1 MPEIQFESLS
11 VELLY
16 ILIKVADL
24 KSINKSS
31 EALSLTQ
38 PAISKKIVQLE
49 NYYGTQLFIRSPR
62 GMELTA
68 AGKKFYTNAKRI
80 LNDFHDLR
88 SSVLDKSL
96 SMQELSIGVL
106 DSISSFLYPQF
117 FIDTLSKLR
126 EITITNR
133 IYELIMPFNN
143 DALDAILMDSA
154 FRTDLTGDF
163 FEKKLFEEPYFV
175 VYSKE
180 NTRVT
185 HLTGPKVTAK
195 ELQTLDVLMYPKYC
209 PIHQRIMRIYQEIC
223 MDPPKVT
230 EIDYSESM
238 VSLVVNSPFVS
249 ILPKSLAVNKVTH
262 NIQSLAMK
270 QLDITFLRSVSLFAK
285 TPEILSVVDSK
296 LENYNQGH

>member
-1 MPEIQFESLS
+1 M
-11 VELLY
+11 
-16 ILIKVADL
+16 KVADL

-31 EALSLTQ
+31 EVLSLTQ
-38 PAISKKIVQLE
+38 PAISKKIIQLE
-49 NYYGTQLFIRSPR
+49 NYYGTQLFIRSPQ
-62 GMELTA
+62 GMELTV

-88 SSVLDKSL
+88 TSVLDKSI

-117 FIDTLSKLR
+117 FIDILSKLR
-126 EITITNR
+126 EITITNKV
-133 IYELIMPFNN
+133 YELIMPFNN
-143 DALDAILMDSA
+143 DVLDAVLMDSA
-154 FRTDLTGDF
+154 FRSDLNGDF

-180 NTRVT
+180 NTQVT
-185 HLTGPKVTAK
+185 NLTGPKVTAK
-195 ELQTLDVLMYPKYC
+195 ELQKLDVIMYPKYC
-209 PIHQRIMRIYQEIC
+209 PIHQRIISTYQEINLE
-223 MDPPKVT
+223 PPKIT

-238 VSLVVNSPFVS
+238 VSLVIGSPFVS

-262 NIQSLAMK
+262 NIHNLAMK

-285 TPEILSVVDSK
+285 TPEILEVVGSK
-296 LENYNQGH
+296 LESYNQN